1 MSKKS
6 ERMNTIINILK
17 SRNGASFKHLASEL
31 GVSEMTIRRD
41 LELLHANN
49 LITLIQGVAIF
60 NSHNNNSPTINKE
73 YNLSVENDIYTT
85 EKAKIGQKAA
95 SLLKPDDVII
105 IDTGSTT
112 YQLAKSIP
120 DEMPLTVLCYN
131 MNILTE
137 INSKNNCKKI
147 CAGGYYHANTQMF
160 QSPEGVSLISRT
172 CANKA
177 FISAAGINNKLD
189 VTCIEQYEIE
199 TKKSAIKSAVKKI
212 LLVDSTKFD
221 KICPAMFAS
230 LSDFDTVITDDNLS
244 SMWIQYIK
252 ELDIELIVV

>member
-6 ERMNTIINILK
+6 ERMNAIINILK
-17 SRNGASFKHLASEL
+17 NRNGASFKHLASEL

-41 LELLHANN
+41 LEILHANN

-60 NSHNNNSPTINKE
+60 NSQGNLSSTINKE
-73 YNLSVENDIYTT
+73 YNLTVENDVYTE
-85 EKAKIGQKAA
+85 EKNKIGQKAA

-112 YQLAKSIP
+112 YQLAKNLP
-120 DEMPLTVLCYN
+120 DDLPLTVLCYN
-131 MNILTE
+131 MNILTVV
-137 INSKNNCKKI
+137 NNKSNCKMI
-147 CAGGYYHANTQMF
+147 CAGGYYHPNTQMF

-177 FISAAGINNKLD
+177 FISAAGISNKLD
-189 VTCIEQYEIE
+189 VTCIEQYEID
-199 TKKSAIKSAVKKI
+199 TKISAIKSAVTKI

-230 LSDFDTVITDDNLS
+230 LSDFDIVITNQNLDDR
-244 SMWIQYIK
+244 WIQYIK